1 MKQRLIG
8 RFRYLWTF
16 ELLNA
21 VVILPGFV
29 LLMRNNFEIGVFTV
43 VATALV
49 CFLLVVGAGFAF
61 LKYRDLR
68 RDTQELNRFEGG
80 FRLLR
85 RFVPVLLAAVI
96 VFFGVQAPGLARA
109 QFADFVLGAIMLL
122 LAILEYINY
131 FHTQLMYDNCRD
143 LDYLLTKWKFKR
155 GLMAREFGW

>member
-1 MKQRLIG
+1 RAKLIG

-21 VVILPGFV
+21 VVIFPGFV
-29 LLMRNNFEIGVFTV
+29 LLMRGNFQSGAFTV

-61 LKYRDLR
+61 LKYQDLR
-68 RDTQELNRFEGG
+68 RDTQELSRFEGI

-85 RFVPVLLAAVI
+85 WVVPVLLAAAL
-96 VFFGVQAPGLARA
+96 VFFAIQAPGLGAA
-109 QFADFVLGAIMLL
+109 QLPDFVLGVILLL

-131 FHTQLMYDNCRD
+131 FHTQLMYDNRRD
-143 LDYLLTKWKFKR
+143 LDYLFSRWKLKR